1 MADRITSLT
10 DLPLDILVLIFPYL
24 DANSFLS
31 LCSTCKALQQS
42 SIRFDSSYWSQ
53 VTRCTFRVPNQPV
66 VQADGER
73 WQKMYRRLLT
83 QSRVFTWGNN
93 THLCL
98 GHTPEGH
105 DAHMAPQ
112 MRRRWTYRDFHV
124 SFPTEMERTRELG
137 IIADMQ
143 CGYVTISV
151 HCSDRRTNHI
161 CRGWSTTLLTS
172 KGCLY
177 TVGVLDG
184 LHVARDHS
192 TDGPRPLQYPPSFPQ
207 VNERY
212 EPSVAIRQ
220 FSSGRSH
227 ILGLSDSGKI
237 WSWYAAYQP
246 SLQVKFLHVDVNETS
261 SSSGTSQSTTEQ
273 RRSTGRVR
281 QVIAGWSKSSAY
293 IYGTGIILWTPVK
306 RNDGE
311 EEVDTVLV
319 MESVVPKTAY
329 QRQRNSSRGF
339 KEDEALGGE
348 VGSVVNYIV
357 LEHFVVFVTDIGKVF
372 TAKMTWDGDDGS
384 IPEILELRVL
394 RNDAGTTSDVQGS
407 FRSFAVFKG
416 GEVITAHQDYLEE
429 CWERRYNDLDQNE
442 ITGLKWIPAL
452 QHNNVISVA
461 FGDYHFHALHSTGRI
476 TSYGTEP
483 QGCGALGLGGDGD
496 PEGRIRGIRYVGFS
510 RDGKLL
516 PHTYTHGRQVWF
528 EPEKKQWIR
537 FMTSGGKD
545 PEEAKERLRMTVTD
559 ANVQGEISE
568 WFEQEGKDWD
578 KYPDLKDADEDEL
591 GAYFALSVSAAGWH
605 SGALVLVNESLAAKV
620 TDRCIVADPDTAEL
634 GQVKGKTSVPGKLS
648 SSSESSSS
656 QSLGAIT
663 STLRWVNSWARWF
676 LGLPSFPD
684 NYNGLPAARLAPRRL
699 FTEPT
704 MHGASPGKGFKYIWA
719 EHSFPRLRLADGT
732 EMPGQVPFSEWRFG
746 RPDWQL
752 DVDV

>member
-1 MADRITSLT
+1 MAERVASLT

-24 DANSFLS
+24 NASSFLS
-31 LCSTCKALQQS
+31 LCSTCKALHQS
-42 SIRFDSSYWSQ
+42 SIRLDSSYWSQ

-73 WQKMYRRLLT
+73 WQKLYRRLLT
-83 QSRVFTWGNN
+83 QSRVFTWGSN
-93 THLCL
+93 THRCL
-98 GHTPEGH
+98 GHTLETH
-105 DAHMAPQ
+105 NVHMTPQ
-112 MRRRWTYRDFHV
+112 MRRRWTYRDSYV
-124 SFPTEMERTRELG
+124 SFPTEMERARELG

-143 CGYVTISV
+143 CG
-151 HCSDRRTNHI
+151 
-161 CRGWSTTLLTS
+161 GWSTTLLTS

-177 TVGVLDG
+177 TVGILDG
-184 LHVARDHS
+184 LNAARDHS
-192 TDGPRPLQYPPSFPQ
+192 TNGLLPLQYPPGFPQ
-207 VNERY
+207 AIERY

-237 WSWYAAYQP
+237 WSWYSAHMP
-246 SLQVKFLHVDVNETS
+246 SLQVKFLHVDINEVLLM
-261 SSSGTSQSTTEQ
+261 SGPNQSMIEQ
-273 RRSTGRVR
+273 GRSAGRVR
-281 QVIAGWSKSSAY
+281 QVVAGWSKSSAY
-293 IYGTGIILWTPVK
+293 IHGTGIILWAPVK
-306 RNDGE
+306 RIQDE
-311 EEVDTVLV
+311 EDMDTMFV
-319 MESVVPKTAY
+319 MESVVVPKTAY
-329 QRQRNSSRGF
+329 QRQKNYFRDP
-339 KEDEALGGE
+339 KEVEALGEE

-372 TAKMTWDGDDGS
+372 TAKMTWHGDYGS
-384 IPEILELRVL
+384 VPEVLELRVL
-394 RNDAGTTSDVQGS
+394 RNDTRTTSDVQGS
-407 FRSFAVFKG
+407 FRSFAVFKD
-416 GEVITAHQDYLEE
+416 GEVITAHQDYLEQ
-429 CWERRYNDLDQNE
+429 CWERRHDDLDQNE
-442 ITGLKWIPAL
+442 ITGLKRIPAL
-452 QHNNVISVA
+452 QHNDVISVA

-516 PHTYTHGRQVWF
+516 PHAYTHGRQVWF

-559 ANVQGEISE
+559 ANVQGEVSE

-578 KYPDLKDADEDEL
+578 KHPDLKDADEDGL
-591 GAYFALSVSAAGWH
+591 GAYFALSISAAGWH
-605 SGALVLVNESLAAKV
+605 SGALVLVNEGLAAKV
-620 TDRCIVADPDTAEL
+620 RDRCIVADPDVAESS
-634 GQVKGKTSVPGKLS
+634 QVEGETGIQEGV
-648 SSSESSSS
+648 SSSEPSSS
-656 QSLGAIT
+656 QPLGAIA

-684 NYNGLPAARLAPRRL
+684 NNYNETHAVKPAPRRL

-704 MHGASPGKGFKYIWA
+704 MHGASPGKGFQYTWA
-719 EHSFPRLRLADGT
+719 QNSFPRLRLADGT
-732 EMPGQVPFSEWRFG
+732 EMPGQVPFLEWRFE

-752 DVDV
+752 NVDV

>member
-1 MADRITSLT
+1 
-10 DLPLDILVLIFPYL
+10 
-24 DANSFLS
+24 
-31 LCSTCKALQQS
+31 
-42 SIRFDSSYWSQ
+42 
-53 VTRCTFRVPNQPV
+53 
-66 VQADGER
+66 
-73 WQKMYRRLLT
+73 
-83 QSRVFTWGNN
+83 
-93 THLCL
+93 
-98 GHTPEGH
+98 
-105 DAHMAPQ
+105 
-112 MRRRWTYRDFHV
+112 
-124 SFPTEMERTRELG
+124 
-137 IIADMQ
+137 
-143 CGYVTISV
+143 
-151 HCSDRRTNHI
+151 
-161 CRGWSTTLLTS
+161 
-172 KGCLY
+172 
-177 TVGVLDG
+177 
-184 LHVARDHS
+184 
-192 TDGPRPLQYPPSFPQ
+192 
-207 VNERY
+207 
-212 EPSVAIRQ
+212 
-220 FSSGRSH
+220 
-227 ILGLSDSGKI
+227 
-237 WSWYAAYQP
+237 
-246 SLQVKFLHVDVNETS
+246 LHVDVNETS

-273 RRSTGRVR
+273 RRSAGRVR
-281 QVIAGWSKSSAY
+281 QVIAGWNKSSAY
-293 IYGTGIILWTPVK
+293 IYGTGIILWAPVK

-311 EEVDTVLV
+311 EEVDTMLV
-319 MESVVPKTAY
+319 MGSVVPKTAY
-329 QRQRNSSRGF
+329 QRQRNSFRSP
-339 KEDEALGGE
+339 KEDEALGEE

-357 LEHFVVFVTDIGKVF
+357 LENFVVFVTDIGKVF
-372 TAKMTWDGDDGS
+372 TAKMIWDDDDGS

-394 RNDAGTTSDVQGS
+394 RNDAGTASDVQGS
-407 FRSFAVFKG
+407 FRSFAIFKG
-416 GEVITAHQDYLEE
+416 GEVITAHQDYLEV

-452 QHNNVISVA
+452 QHNDVISVA

-559 ANVQGEISE
+559 VNVQGEISE

-578 KYPDLKDADEDEL
+578 KYPDLKDADEDGL

-634 GQVKGKTSVPGKLS
+634 GQAEGETSVPGELS
-648 SSSESSSS
+648 SSSEPSSS

-684 NYNGLPAARLAPRRL
+684 SYNGLPAARPAPRRL

-732 EMPGQVPFSEWRFG
+732 EMPGQIPFSEWRFG
-746 RPDWQL
+746 KPDWQL
-752 DVDV
+752 NVDV

>member
-1 MADRITSLT
+1 MADRITSLI

-42 SIRFDSSYWSQ
+42 SIRLDSSFWSQ
-53 VTRCTFRVPNQPV
+53 VTQCTFRVPNQPV

-143 CGYVTISV
+143 CG
-151 HCSDRRTNHI
+151 
-161 CRGWSTTLLTS
+161 GWSTTLLTS

-311 EEVDTVLV
+311 GEVDTVLV

-339 KEDEALGGE
+339 KEDEALGEE

-578 KYPDLKDADEDEL
+578 KYPDFKDADEDGL

-620 TDRCIVADPDTAEL
+620 TDR
-634 GQVKGKTSVPGKLS
+634 
-648 SSSESSSS
+648 
-656 QSLGAIT
+656 
-663 STLRWVNSWARWF
+663 
-676 LGLPSFPD
+676 
-684 NYNGLPAARLAPRRL
+684 
-699 FTEPT
+699 
-704 MHGASPGKGFKYIWA
+704 FKYIWA
-719 EHSFPRLRLADGT
+719 ERSFPRLRLADGT